1 MAKGRK
7 QVTFDL
13 DTKALQKYYP
23 SDNWNYAYE
32 IIRKHMT
39 KNRFVWMQGS
49 VYASKM
55 PITSA
60 EVTNILDDLI
70 EENPWLNR
78 CMRDCR
84 ESNIGREHSKNHL
97 FDKEADIR
105 PRKKEI
111 NRKTKSK
118 YKDDFEI

>member
-13 DTKALQKYYP
+13 DTKALEKYYP

-60 EVTNILDDLI
+60 EVTNILDELI
-70 EENPWLNR
+70 EENPWINR

-84 ESNIGREHSKNHL
+84 ETNIGREHSKNHL
-97 FDKEADIR
+97 FDKDADIC
-105 PRKKEI
+105 PREIKCKTIRKHKE
-111 NRKTKSK
+111 
-118 YKDDFEI
+118 DLEI